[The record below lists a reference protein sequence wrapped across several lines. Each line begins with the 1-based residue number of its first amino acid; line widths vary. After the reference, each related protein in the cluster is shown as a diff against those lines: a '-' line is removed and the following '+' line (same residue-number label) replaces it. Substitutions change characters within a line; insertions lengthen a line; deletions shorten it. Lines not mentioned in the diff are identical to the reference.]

1 MTVKA
6 IVDRLR
12 MAEGY
17 SGAAVCL
24 AGQEL
29 FSENIERDYAVMM
42 LRVLR
47 SSNDVRRVSVA
58 ARGFTFVSFD
68 MDGYDVLLKLAGRF
82 PPVPLLNLV
91 EPEFVDSP
99 CALALPSKESARQ
112 EAETALQEF
121 GLLDN

>member
-12 MAEGY
+12 AAEGY

-24 AGQEL
+24 DGQEL
-29 FSENIERDYAVMM
+29 FFENMEREYAVMM
-42 LRVLR
+42 LRLLR

-68 MDGYDVLLKLAGRF
+68 TEGYDVLLKLAGRF
-82 PPVPLLNLV
+82 PTAPLLNLA
-91 EPEFVDSP
+91 EPEFVETS
-99 CALALPSKESARQ
+99 CAPALPSKESARQ
-112 EAETALQEF
+112 DAEAALRGF
-121 GLLDN
+121 GLLGK